1 MNPQLFFKIKPTMKL
16 SLIFVFLM
24 AFLCN
29 TNLIFAQKKD
39 FIVVLDAGHGGKDP
53 GKVGIKNSK
62 EKEIA
67 LNIVLQVGDLL
78 KNQHNIKVVY
88 TRKTDVFVDLWERG
102 RIANKADA
110 DLFVSIH
117 CNAHN
122 SQASGSETWVL
133 GTHANRQNFEV
144 AKAENSVI
152 LLEDNYQKNY
162 KGFDPNSP
170 ESVIGL
176 TLMQEE
182 YLDQSIQLASIIQ
195 NGLTTDLKD
204 KNRGVKQAG
213 FVVLHQTYMPSVLIE
228 TGFLT
233 NNVEGPFLNSK
244 NGQQKYAESIYK
256 NIVKYIQ
263 QLTLNTVVNDEIVV
277 NNQNTSKKEEK
288 KDSKK
293 ETNKETFKVADNDLK
308 KVVKKDVDKPITRV
322 SKENVVKDENVQF
335 KVQIA
340 AGSKKLETEPYN
352 FKGLKNVERFKI
364 GVLYK
369 YYIGQTSDYTEILEL
384 QKFAKL
390 KGHTSAFIVAY
401 KNGVIIPLE
410 DVLKK

>member
-1 MNPQLFFKIKPTMKL
+1 MNSQLFFKFKVTTKL
-16 SLIFVFLM
+16 SFIFVFLI
-24 AFLCN
+24 AFLSN
-29 TNLIFAQKKD
+29 SDAVFAQNKD

-53 GKVGIKNSK
+53 GKVGYQNSK

-67 LNIVLQVGDLL
+67 LEIVLQVGSLL
-78 KNQHNIKVVY
+78 EKQPNVKVVY
-88 TRKTDVFVDLWERG
+88 TRKSDVFVDLWERG

-122 SQASGSETWVL
+122 SDASGSETWVL
-133 GTHANRQNFEV
+133 GTHANSKNFEV

-152 LLEDNYQKNY
+152 LLEDNYKTNY

-195 NGLTTDLKD
+195 NGFTNDLKRKD
-204 KNRGVKQAG
+204 RGVKQAG

-233 NNVEGPFLNSK
+233 NKVEGPFLNSK
-244 NGQQKYAESIYK
+244 VGQQKFSNSIYSD
-256 NIVKYIQ
+256 ILKYMK
-263 QLTLNTVVNDEIVV
+263 QLTLNTVVSNKVKE
-277 NNQNTSKKEEK
+277 SKP
-288 KDSKK
+288 K
-293 ETNKETFKVADNDLK
+293 ETSITLTEKEKVIENEPINTPE
-308 KVVKKDVDKPITRV
+308 KDIN
-322 SKENVVKDENVQF
+322 SDENVQF

-340 AGSKKLETEPYN
+340 AGSRKLETDSYN
-352 FKGLKNVERFKI
+352 FNGLENVERAKDKNI
-364 GVLYK
+364 YR
-369 YYIGQTSDYTEILEL
+369 YYIGETSSYTKIKEF
-384 QKFAKL
+384 QKSAKS
-390 KGHTSAFIVAY
+390 KGYSTAFIVAF
-401 KNGVIIPLE
+401 KNGNKIYID
-410 DVLKK
+410 DVLKKS

>member
-1 MNPQLFFKIKPTMKL
+1 MNSQLFSKINITTKF
-16 SLIFVFLM
+16 IFVFV
-24 AFLCN
+24 FFSTVFSF
-29 TNLIFAQKKD
+29 TNSVLAQEKD

-53 GKVGIKNSK
+53 GKVGYKKSK

-67 LNIVLQVGDLL
+67 LKIVLQIGKLL
-78 KNQHNIKVVY
+78 EKEKGIKVIY

-122 SQASGSETWVL
+122 SQAYGAETWVL

-144 AKAENSVI
+144 AKAENAVI

-195 NGLTTDLKD
+195 KGLTTDLKRKD
-204 KNRGVKQAG
+204 RGVKQAG

-228 TGFLT
+228 TGFIT
-233 NNVEGPFLNSK
+233 NKIEGPFLNSK
-244 NGQQKYAESIYK
+244 IGQQKFSREIYK
-256 NIVKYIQ
+256 NILKYIQ
-263 QLTLNTVVNDEIVV
+263 QLNINTVRNDSVITEIP
-277 NNQNTSKKEEK
+277 KKKKGKVIEK
-288 KDSKK
+288 KIV
-293 ETNKETFKVADNDLK
+293 TNF
-308 KVVKKDVDKPITRV
+308 
-322 SKENVVKDENVQF
+322 ENVVF

-340 AGSKKLETEPYN
+340 SGSRKLETKPYN
-352 FKGLKNVERFKI
+352 FKGLKNIERVKI
-364 GVLYK
+364 GKTYK
-369 YYIGQTSDYTEILEL
+369 YYFGLTQSYSKIKEL
-384 QKFAKL
+384 QKLAKS
-390 KGHTSAFIVAY
+390 KGFRTAFIVAF
-401 KNGVIIPLE
+401 KNGKKIP
-410 DVLKK
+410 VNNILKKS